1 MAKILIGADICP
13 IGGNRPYFERG
24 DAEALFGDLLPR
36 FREADL
42 VVANLEC
49 PFVEQS
55 SPIRKTGP
63 VFGAPASCAEAL
75 RRAGIGLLTLANNH
89 ILDHGAAGL
98 RQTLEVCHGAGIATV
113 GAGENLTE
121 ASRPYVWNGARLRV
135 AFLAV
140 AEHEF
145 SIAGPNAPG
154 ANPLDLISL
163 VRTLREQASQ
173 WDHWIVLYHGAAE
186 FQPVTPRVQRLCRF
200 LIELGATAVL
210 VQHPHALGGW
220 EPYQHGYI
228 VYGQGA
234 LVMDEEIYRDKP
246 GFHEGFL
253 VQLELGAERRAEMA
267 CIPFRQS
274 QPAPG
279 ARLLNPAEAAAWRH
293 RMEQRNLC
301 VSDPAFVEAEW
312 LRFCEAERHDALS
325 CVLGHNRLL
334 RWLNRHGALE
344 RWLHGPK
351 ALLATRN
358 MVLCES
364 HREML
369 GTLWDSS
376 GRSAAAD
383 RGISIGSVHEVRT
396 PGR

>member
-1 MAKILIGADICP
+1 MVKRSWIWGMAKIVIGADICP
-13 IGGNRPYFERG
+13 IGDNRPYFERG

-36 FREADL
+36 FRAANL

-49 PFVEQS
+49 PLIERP

-63 VFGAPASCAEAL
+63 VFGAPSSCVEAL

-98 RQTLEVCHGAGIATV
+98 RHTLEVCRRAGIATV
-113 GAGENLTE
+113 GAGENLVE
-121 ASRPYVWNGARLRV
+121 AARPFVWEAPGLRI
-135 AFLAV
+135 AFLAM

-145 SIAGPNAPG
+145 SIAGPQAPG
-154 ANPLDLISL
+154 ANPIDLIGL
-163 VRTLREQASQ
+163 VRMIRQQAEQ

-220 EPYQHGYI
+220 ERYQQGYI

-234 LVMDEEIYRDKP
+234 LVMDEEIYRNKP

-253 VQLELGAERRAEMA
+253 VELDLGPGRQAQIE

-274 QPAPG
+274 KPVPG
-279 ARLLNPAEAAAWRH
+279 ARPLDPAEADAWRQ
-293 RMEQRNLC
+293 RMEQRNRC

-312 LRFCEAERHDALS
+312 LQFCETQRHSALS
-325 CVLGHNRLL
+325 SVMGHGRILAL
-334 RWLNRHGALE
+334 LNRGGWVEQLWVGE
-344 RWLHGPK
+344 QRLRGV
-351 ALLATRN
+351 RN
-358 MVLCES
+358 MVLCET
-364 HREML
+364 HREVL
-369 GTLWDSS
+369 QTVFDRWWFSPGGTP
-376 GRSAAAD
+376 
-383 RGISIGSVHEVRT
+383 V
-396 PGR
+396 

>member
-1 MAKILIGADICP
+1 MVRVLIGADICP
-13 IGGNRPYFERG
+13 IGDNRSYFERG
-24 DAEALFGDLLPR
+24 DADALFGDLLPR

-49 PFVEQS
+49 PLIERP

-63 VFGAPASCAEAL
+63 VFGAPASCIEAL

-89 ILDHGAAGL
+89 VLDHGAAGL
-98 RQTLEVCHGAGIATV
+98 RHTLEVCRRAGIATV
-113 GAGENLTE
+113 GAGENLGE
-121 ASRPYVWNGARLRV
+121 AARPFVWNGAGLRV
-135 AFLAV
+135 AFLAM

-145 SIAGPNAPG
+145 SIAGADAPG

-210 VQHPHALGGW
+210 VQHPHTLGGW

-253 VQLELGAERRAEMA
+253 VQLDLEPAGRAQME

-274 QPAPG
+274 KPVPG
-279 ARLLNPAEAAAWRH
+279 ARLLAAAEADAWRQ
-293 RMEQRNLC
+293 RMEQRNRC

-312 LRFCEAERHDALS
+312 LRFCEEQRHDALS
-325 CVLGHNRLL
+325 TVLGQGPILTR
-334 RWLNRHGALE
+334 LNRTGWVE
-344 RWLHGPK
+344 RLWVGERRLRGV
-351 ALLATRN
+351 RN
-358 MVLCES
+358 MVLCET
-364 HREML
+364 HREL
-369 GTLWDSS
+369 LQTVFDRWWFSPGGTPL
-376 GRSAAAD
+376 
-383 RGISIGSVHEVRT
+383 
-396 PGR
+396 

>member
-1 MAKILIGADICP
+1 MAKIVIGADICP
-13 IGGNRPYFERG
+13 IGDNRPYFERG
-24 DAEALFGDLLPR
+24 DAEALFGNLLPR
-36 FREADL
+36 FQEADL

-49 PFVEQS
+49 PFIERP

-63 VFGAPASCAEAL
+63 VFGAPGSCAEAL
-75 RRAGIGLLTLANNH
+75 RRAGIVLLTLANNH

-98 RQTLEVCHGAGIATV
+98 CYTMQVCRQAEIATV

-121 ASRPYVWNGARLRV
+121 ASRPYVWNGAGLRV

-145 SIAGPNAPG
+145 SIAGPDAPG
-154 ANPLDLISL
+154 ANPLDLIRL

-220 EPYQHGYI
+220 ERYQHGYI

-253 VQLELGAERRAEMA
+253 VQLDLEPGGRAQME

-274 QPAPG
+274 KPVPG
-279 ARLLNPAEAAAWRH
+279 ARLLAAAEADAWRQ
-293 RMEQRNLC
+293 RMEQRNRC
-301 VSDPAFVEAEW
+301 VSDPAFVETEW
-312 LRFCEAERHDALS
+312 LRFCEEQRHDALS
-325 CVLGHNRLL
+325 TVLGHGPILTR
-334 RWLNRHGALE
+334 LNRRGWVE
-344 RWLHGPK
+344 RFWVGERRLRGV
-351 ALLATRN
+351 RN
-358 MVLCES
+358 MVLCET
-364 HREML
+364 HREL
-369 GTLWDSS
+369 LQTVFDRWWFSPGGTP
-376 GRSAAAD
+376 
-383 RGISIGSVHEVRT
+383 V
-396 PGR
+396 